1 MRHQKKGRKLN
12 RTASHRK
19 SLMSN
24 LASCL
29 VIHKKIQTT
38 EAKSKELRGFV
49 ERLVTYAK
57 RNDVHGRRLIQK
69 RILGKRSKE
78 IANILIH
85 DIAPIY
91 KDRNGGYT
99 RLIKLDNR
107 KNDNAPVSLIEFVDI
122 APSIIEE
129 IAEDSAEKDKGEK
142 TKKSSS

>member
-1 MRHQKKGRKLN
+1 ML
-12 RTASHRK
+12 
-19 SLMSN
+19 LMSN
-24 LASCL
+24 LASSL

-49 ERLVTYAK
+49 ERLVTHAK
-57 RNDVHGRRLIQK
+57 RDDVHGRRLIQK

-85 DIAPIY
+85 DIAPVY

-122 APSIIEE
+122 APAVVEE
-129 IAEDSAEKDKGEK
+129 AAEDTAEKDKGDK
-142 TKKSSS
+142 D